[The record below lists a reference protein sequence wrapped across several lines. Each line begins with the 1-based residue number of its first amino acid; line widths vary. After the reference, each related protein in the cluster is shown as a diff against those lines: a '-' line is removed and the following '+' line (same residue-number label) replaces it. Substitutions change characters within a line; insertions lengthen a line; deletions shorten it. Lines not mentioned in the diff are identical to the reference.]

1 MQSRNIDRSELQTA
15 LASAAPPVLLEALGD
30 AYYQKAHLPGAIA
43 LPLERLDAVVRE
55 RLRDKTRA
63 LVVYCASSTCRNSD
77 VAAKALA
84 DRGYQNVR
92 VYVGGKADWM
102 QSGLPVENGAE
113 QRTSAGSEV
122 RA

>member
-1 MQSRNIDRSELQTA
+1 MQSRNIERPELQTA
-15 LASAAPPVLLEALGD
+15 LASATPPILLEALGE

-43 LPLERLDAVVRE
+43 LPLDRLEAIARE
-55 RLRDKTRA
+55 RLSDKTAA

-77 VAAKALA
+77 VAAKVLR

-102 QSGLPVENGAE
+102 ENGLPVEKGAE
-113 QRTSAGSEV
+113 QRAQAGSKV
-122 RA
+122 A